1 MFYESI
7 SYHGDA
13 PQMVTHTVCVYFSDH
28 TFHRST
34 LHILYIMATNQQN
47 MIMYVGEGHHQNA
60 EVCMEALWLGD
71 M

>member
-1 MFYESI
+1 
-7 SYHGDA
+7 
-13 PQMVTHTVCVYFSDH
+13 MVTHTVCVYFSDH